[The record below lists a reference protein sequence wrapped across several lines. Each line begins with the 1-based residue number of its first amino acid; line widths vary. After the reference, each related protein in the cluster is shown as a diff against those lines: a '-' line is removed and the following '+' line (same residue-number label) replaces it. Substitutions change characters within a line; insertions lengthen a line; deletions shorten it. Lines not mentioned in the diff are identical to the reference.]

1 MKRLFSVIL
10 YCLIVIG
17 LTACSKDSSNAKQ
30 STTPVSSQTSVSKL
44 DIGEN
49 TDLSKYV
56 FVGDSRFVGIQNSLK
71 GFIDQ
76 DVEIVAKIGEG
87 LKWFKTIA
95 PDLYKMKGKT
105 IIFNFGVNDLYN
117 ADKYI
122 EFYNGMP
129 EDFKK
134 DNTLVFMSVNPV
146 DEAKEAEHGFKVKN
160 TDIEKFNDKM
170 NNGLDKQYFHIV
182 DTNTYL
188 QRNGFVTT
196 DGLHYFNNV
205 NRQIFEYTVKCCE
218 KGEFISR

>member
-30 STTPVSSQTSVSKL
+30 STTLVSSQTSVSKL

-56 FVGDSRFVGIQNSLK
+56 FVGDSRFVGMKNAVK
-71 GFIDQ
+71 GYVDQ

-87 LKWFKTIA
+87 LKWFKTMA
-95 PDLYKMKGKT
+95 PDLYEMKGKI

-117 ADKYI
+117 AGKYI

-129 EDFKK
+129 EDFMKN
-134 DNTLVFMSVNPV
+134 NTLVFMSVNPV
-146 DEAKEAEHGFKVKN
+146 DEAKEAEYGFTVKN
-160 TDIEKFNDKM
+160 ADIEKFNDKM
-170 NNGLDKQYFHIV
+170 KAGLNKQYFHVI
-182 DTNTYL
+182 DTYTFTL
-188 QRNGFVTT
+188 QNDLKTT
-196 DGLHYFNNV
+196 DGLHYFNHIY
-205 NRQIFEYTVKCCE
+205 RLIFEYSVKCCE

>member
-1 MKRLFSVIL
+1 MKRLFSCIL
-10 YCLIVIG
+10 CFLITVG
-17 LTACSKDSSNAKQ
+17 MSACTRVSSGEKQ
-30 STTPVSSQTSVSKL
+30 STTPAPSKTSVSKI
-44 DIGEN
+44 DVGEN
-49 TDLSKYV
+49 IDLSKYV

-87 LKWFKTIA
+87 LKWFKTVA

-122 EFYNGMP
+122 EFYNSMP
-129 EDFKK
+129 EEFMKN
-134 DNTLVFMSVNPV
+134 NTLVFMSVNPV
-146 DEAKEAEHGFKVKN
+146 DEVQEAEHGFNVKN
-160 TDIEKFNDKM
+160 SDIEKFNDKM
-170 NNGLDKQYFHIV
+170 KNGLNKQYFHII

-188 QRNGFVTT
+188 QRNGFMMT
-196 DGLHYFNNV
+196 DGLHYYNNV

-218 KGEFISR
+218 NGEFVSR